1 MGSCGSPQDAP
12 VFGANERL
20 PLVPRKRGRP
30 WQPLR
35 RVFFAVGPSDG
46 RWSVAKDV
54 LAVMAADELG
64 TGLLRAALG
73 SGRGPAA
80 ARAPGPRSE
89 HDSGA

>member
-1 MGSCGSPQDAP
+1 
-12 VFGANERL
+12 
-20 PLVPRKRGRP
+20 
-30 WQPLR
+30 
-35 RVFFAVGPSDG
+35 
-46 RWSVAKDV
+46 V